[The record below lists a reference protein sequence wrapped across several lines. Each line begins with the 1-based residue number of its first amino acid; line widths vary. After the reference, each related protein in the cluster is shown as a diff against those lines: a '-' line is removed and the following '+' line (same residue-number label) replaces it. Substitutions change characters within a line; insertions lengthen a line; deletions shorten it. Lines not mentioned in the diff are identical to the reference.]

1 MGEYYAWA
9 ATGIVAGFESWSEA
23 DFGSDGEGFAEEN
36 GAVRIASELVQRQK
50 FYLRQPG
57 ERDVEV
63 HLVGSTLPLRDG
75 HAVTAVWAA
84 FRGAPHGYCVHVE
97 NHTTGAEMRLPQNI
111 KNIRIKVSAGRA
123 AKYGAMATIPAA
135 LALVLWLLIP
145 GALKGVDMNLF
156 LLSATA
162 AFVLLFVLGAI
173 MAKVV
178 LDYLQADDDRKI
190 WAAVEDVLAEV
201 RAGIRQRQKP
211 RTRL

>member
-9 ATGIVAGFESWSEA
+9 ATGIVAEYEAWSEA

-57 ERDVEV
+57 DRDVEV
-63 HLVGSTLPLRDG
+63 NLVGSTLPLRDG

-84 FRGAPHGYCVHVE
+84 HRGAAHGYCVHLE
-97 NHTTGAEMRLPQNI
+97 NHTTGAEIRLPHNI
-111 KNIRIKVSAGRA
+111 KNIRVKVSAARA
-123 AKYGAMATIPAA
+123 AKFGSLATIPAA
-135 LALVLWLLIP
+135 LALLLWLLIP
-145 GALKGVDMNLF
+145 GALDDVDMNLF
-156 LLSATA
+156 FLGVTA
-162 AFVLLFVLGAI
+162 AFVVLFVLGGV

-190 WAAVEDVLAEV
+190 WVAVEDVLAEI
-201 RAGIRQRQKP
+201 RAGIRQRQKS
-211 RTRL
+211 RTRR